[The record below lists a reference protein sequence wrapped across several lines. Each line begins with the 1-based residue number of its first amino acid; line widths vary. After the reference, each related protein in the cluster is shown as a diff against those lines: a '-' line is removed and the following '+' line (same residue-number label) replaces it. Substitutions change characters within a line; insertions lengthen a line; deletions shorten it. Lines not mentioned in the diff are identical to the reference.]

1 MPRVFT
7 KEPPFGFMDQR
18 KKTTPINPIPKASL
32 KYILDDSILIEDPEM
47 IVFVPY
53 WISDLGLNYTTQYF
67 DNNRWNSL
75 SIRNG
80 TGGLMY
86 NYTVVNYLNW
96 GVARVITKE
105 FVEQFQVDTQEVIK
119 KELVPK
125 KVKSLVEHRVFRS
138 YIMW

>member
-1 MPRVFT
+1 MPRLFT
-7 KEPPFGFMDQR
+7 KAPPFGFIDQR
-18 KKTTPINPIPKASL
+18 KKTTPINPIPRTSL
-32 KYILDDSILIEDPEM
+32 KYILDNSILIEDPEM

-86 NYTVVNYLNW
+86 NYTIVNFLEW

-105 FVEQFQVDTQEVIK
+105 FVEQF
-119 KELVPK
+119 
-125 KVKSLVEHRVFRS
+125 
-138 YIMW
+138 